1 MKFAYFIYFVKEVC
15 YNMNKICVQ
24 TEQGLYTEQVYNIE
38 KLL

>member
-15 YNMNKICVQ
+15 YNMNKMCVQ
-24 TEQGLYTEQVYNIE
+24 MEQGLYTEQVYNIE